1 MTAEGGVDPTAAL
14 ATAVTGAVLAGTG
27 VYASWWGR
35 RRAKGDAVATQIK
48 SVVDASLALA
58 EERRAGEHDCH
69 EQLVALRVEM
79 AAEVAVLTSKV
90 DECERKHAEVA
101 AKLALGDFPR
111 QHGPA

>member
-69 EQLVALRVEM
+69 EQLAALRTEM
-79 AAEVAVLTSKV
+79 RTTTAELRAKV
-90 DECERKHAEVA
+90 DDCERKHAEVA
-101 AKLALGDFPR
+101 AKLESGDFPR

>member
-1 MTAEGGVDPTAAL
+1 MTTEQGVEPTAAF
-14 ATAVTGAVLAGTG
+14 AAAVAAAVAATGA
-27 VYASWWGR
+27 YQSWWSR
-35 RRAKGDAVATQIK
+35 RRTSDDAVATQIK

-79 AAEVAVLTSKV
+79 AAQVAVLTSKV

>member
-1 MTAEGGVDPTAAL
+1 MTTEQGVEPTAAL
-14 ATAVTGAVLAGTG
+14 AAAVAAAVAATGA
-27 VYASWWGR
+27 YQSWWSR
-35 RRAKGDAVATQIK
+35 RRTSDDAVATQIK

-69 EQLVALRVEM
+69 EQLLALKLELRTT
-79 AAEVAVLTSKV
+79 AAELTAKFN
-90 DECERKHAEVA
+90 DCERKHAEVA

>member
-69 EQLVALRVEM
+69 EQLAALRTEM
-79 AAEVAVLTSKV
+79 RTTTAELRAKV
-90 DECERKHAEVA
+90 DDCERKHAEVA
-101 AKLALGDFPR
+101 AKLESGDFPR
-111 QHGPA
+111 QHGST

>member
-1 MTAEGGVDPTAAL
+1 MTTEGGVDPTAAL

-69 EQLVALRVEM
+69 EQLLALKLELRTT
-79 AAEVAVLTSKV
+79 AAELTAKFN
-90 DECERKHAEVA
+90 DCERRHAAVE
-101 AKLALGDFPR
+101 AKLESGDFPR
-111 QHGPA
+111 QHGPT

>member
-1 MTAEGGVDPTAAL
+1 MTTEQGVEPTAAL
-14 ATAVTGAVLAGTG
+14 AAAVAAAVAATGA
-27 VYASWWGR
+27 YQSWWSR
-35 RRAKGDAVATQIK
+35 RRTNEDAVATQIK

-90 DECERKHAEVA
+90 DECERQHAEVA

>member
-1 MTAEGGVDPTAAL
+1 MTTEQGVEPTAAL
-14 ATAVTGAVLAGTG
+14 AAAVAAAVAATGA
-27 VYASWWGR
+27 YQSWWGR
-35 RRAKGDAVATQIK
+35 RRAKGDAVAAQIK

-69 EQLVALRVEM
+69 EQLAALRTEM
-79 AAEVAVLTSKV
+79 RTTTAELRAKV
-90 DECERKHAEVA
+90 DDCERKHVEVA

>member
-1 MTAEGGVDPTAAL
+1 MTTEQGVEPTAAL
-14 ATAVTGAVLAGTG
+14 AAAVAAAVAATGA
-27 VYASWWGR
+27 YQSWWSR
-35 RRAKGDAVATQIK
+35 RRTSDDAVATQIK

-90 DECERKHAEVA
+90 DDCERKHAEVA

>member
-1 MTAEGGVDPTAAL
+1 MSGEQGVEPTAAL
-14 ATAVTGAVLAGTG
+14 AAAVAAAVAATGA
-27 VYASWWGR
+27 YQSWWSR
-35 RRAKGDAVATQIK
+35 RRTSDDAVATQIK

-79 AAEVAVLTSKV
+79 AAQVAVLTSKV
-90 DECERKHAEVA
+90 DDCERKHAEVA
-101 AKLALGDFPR
+101 ARLEQGDFPR

>member
-35 RRAKGDAVATQIK
+35 RRAKDDAVATPIK
-48 SVVDASLALA
+48 SVVDEALALA

-69 EQLVALRVEM
+69 EQLAALRTEM
-79 AAEVAVLTSKV
+79 RTVTAELAAKV
-90 DECERKHAEVA
+90 DDCERKHAEVA
-101 AKLALGDFPR
+101 AKLESAACLR
-111 QHGPA
+111 SHGST